1 MTIQLNAGNNL
12 SINDEY
18 AEKLKEILSTE
29 LDRFSDNLTR
39 LEVHL
44 SDENSHK
51 DSKNDKKCVLEARLK
66 GRQPVAVTDT
76 GDTYDQAVDNAIEKL
91 KAMLDTIMGRMT
103 NK

>member
-12 SINDEY
+12 TISEEY
-18 AEKLKEILSTE
+18 AEKLKEILSSE
-29 LDRFSDNLTR
+29 LDRYIENITR

-51 DSKNDKKCVLEARLK
+51 EAKDDKKCVLEARLK

-91 KAMLDTIMGRMT
+91 KAMLDSILGRMA